1 MDVAAAYLDE
11 ARRALR
17 GHKRLAE
24 GAISQLSDHELF
36 LQLDPES
43 NSVAVIMKHI
53 AGNIASRLTDF
64 LTSDGEKPDRHRDR
78 EFEISPATT
87 RAQLMQMWEAAW
99 QIAFDTFASLQP
111 ADLERRVTIRGEP
124 CTAFQALHRAVAHY
138 AYHVGQIVFL
148 AKHFRGAEW
157 KTLSIARGE
166 SEQFNSAKLTGKGDG
181 AHALDANRAEDLKK
195 VRNKK

>member
-1 MDVAAAYLDE
+1 MDTGAAYLE
-11 ARRALR
+11 EVRRALR

-53 AGNIASRLTDF
+53 AGNIGSRLTDF
-64 LTSDGEKPDRHRDR
+64 LTTDGEKPDRHRDQ

-87 RAQLMQMWEAAW
+87 RAQLMQTWGAAW
-99 QIAFDTFASLQP
+99 QIAFDTIASLQP
-111 ADLERRVTIRGEP
+111 ADLERTVTIRGEP
-124 CTAFQALHRAVAHY
+124 YTAFQALHRAVAHY

-148 AKHFRGAEW
+148 AKHFRSAEW

-166 SEQFNSAKLTGKGDG
+166 SEQFNAAKLAGTADKSHVLDTSRAGD
-181 AHALDANRAEDLKK
+181 LTSQK
-195 VRNKK
+195 